1 MKKHKS
7 QSESQ
12 AKVAEED
19 EQKKF
24 MQKIIDKYSRKQD
37 KADSAKIKGDQSR
50 QSIQKIQADIK
61 RIKFIRKPSDES
73 NGMSLYSGFSFS
85 KRS

>member
-1 MKKHKS
+1 MAQKSERKEQNQMKKHKS

-24 MQKIIDKYSRKQD
+24 MQKIIEKYSRKQE
-37 KADSAKIKGDQSR
+37 KADSAKIKGD
-50 QSIQKIQADIK
+50 
-61 RIKFIRKPSDES
+61 
-73 NGMSLYSGFSFS
+73 
-85 KRS
+85 